1 MTTVVDND
9 NGGMSDNDATG
20 YTSFGRGPL
29 QRAPAVGPGW
39 LFAAGELA
47 MTAEDLARWDI
58 SIITQSLM
66 SPGAYHAL
74 EQETLLNNGA
84 GTQYALGLGV
94 NLRSER
100 RVLSHP
106 GGVSGFIT
114 QNVIYPDAHAA
125 VVVLTNSDTADTA
138 SAIADKIEAALFVTA
153 SPEDATRS
161 AVARKIF
168 ADLRQGKIDRTLF
181 SNNGNEYY
189 TPTAV
194 ADTARNLSRLGALK
208 IFELKDSGTRGGMD
222 RRTYKVE
229 LVKKTF
235 DLVVRQWPNGEIE
248 QFMLLPQ

>member
-1 MTTVVDND
+1 MD
-9 NGGMSDNDATG
+9 
-20 YTSFGRGPL
+20 
-29 QRAPAVGPGW
+29 
-39 LFAAGELA
+39 
-47 MTAEDLARWDI
+47 
-58 SIITQSLM
+58 
-66 SPGAYHAL
+66 
-74 EQETLLNNGA
+74 
-84 GTQYALGLGV
+84 
-94 NLRSER
+94 
-100 RVLSHP
+100 P

-114 QNVIYPDAHAA
+114 QNVIYPDANAT

-194 ADTARNLSRLGALK
+194 ADTARTLSRLGARK

-235 DLVVRQWPNGEIE
+235 DLVVRQWPMAKLSSSCCYRNNALSLGHDESAGFAVSRIRVATIAMPGCGRSL
-248 QFMLLPQ
+248 QAAARQHRKFP